1 VISGGGTGIGLAVA
15 RHFASEPAR
24 VVLVGRRRG
33 VLETAANALTGE
45 FPAATVAT
53 LAADL
58 SKPEDAERLPA
69 ALAGVGAEVVE
80 VLVAAAGGVDRSP
93 VSTLAQVA
101 TVWTRDFHQNVL
113 TAVLL
118 VEALR
123 ARLARP
129 GGRIV
134 LVSSIAALRGG
145 GDSYSAA
152 KAALL
157 GYATSLA
164 LELGPEGITVNT
176 VVPGFV
182 EGTEFFGESMTEPRR
197 ARLIART
204 ALGRAGQPQDVAAAV
219 AFLAS
224 EAAAYV
230 SGAVLRV
237 DGAAL

>member
-1 VISGGGTGIGLAVA
+1 
-15 RHFASEPAR
+15 
-24 VVLVGRRRG
+24 
-33 VLETAANALTGE
+33 
-45 FPAATVAT
+45 
-53 LAADL
+53 
-58 SKPEDAERLPA
+58 
-69 ALAGVGAEVVE
+69 
-80 VLVAAAGGVDRSP
+80 
-93 VSTLAQVA
+93 
-101 TVWTRDFHQNVL
+101 VL
-113 TAVLL
+113 TVVLL

-123 ARLARP
+123 DRLARP

-152 KAALL
+152 KAGLI

-182 EGTEFFGESMTEPRR
+182 EGTEFFGESMTETRR
-197 ARLIART
+197 ACLVART
-204 ALGRAGQPQDVAAAV
+204 ALGRAGQPQDVAAAI

-237 DGAAL
+237 DDAAL